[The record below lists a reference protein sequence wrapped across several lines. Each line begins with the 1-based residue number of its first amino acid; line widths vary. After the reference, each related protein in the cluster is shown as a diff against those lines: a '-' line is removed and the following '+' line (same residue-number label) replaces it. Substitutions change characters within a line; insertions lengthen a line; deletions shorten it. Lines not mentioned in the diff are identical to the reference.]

1 MTAEMTLRDHARGAV
16 RDEVMR
22 QAWLLFSEH
31 GFEATT
37 VDQIAEAAGMS
48 RRTFFRYFTGKDELV
63 LERLVE
69 DGERIAAAL
78 GQRPQGEPVWASLRA
93 AFDEVV
99 RQQEEYADLARPLQ
113 IMLRTEPAVRG
124 SMVERRRRWQELL
137 APAVAA
143 RLPRRH
149 GGRAPDLRADAVVA
163 AALSCLE
170 VAQETWADHPG
181 SRLAT
186 LLDQAMSAVARH

>member
-1 MTAEMTLRDHARGAV
+1 MATELTLRDHARGAV

-22 QAWLLFSEH
+22 HAWMLFSEQ

-37 VDQIAEAAGMS
+37 VDQIAAAAGMS

-69 DGERIAAAL
+69 AGERIAAAL
-78 GQRPQGEPVWASLRA
+78 RQRPATEQVWTSLRE

-99 RQQEEYADLARPLQ
+99 RQQEEYAERARRVQL
-113 IMLRTEPAVRG
+113 MLRTEPAVRA
-124 SMVERRRRWQELL
+124 SVAEWRRRWQELL
-137 APAVAA
+137 VPPVAE

-149 GGRAPDLRADAVVA
+149 GGRGPDLRADALVA

-181 SRLAT
+181 SRLST
-186 LLDQAMSAVARH
+186 LLDQAMAAVGR